1 MSAPVPKALWL
12 ALHFHRFPLEVFDAV
27 DQPAV
32 AVEQHLVA
40 CANAQAEILGV
51 VAGMRL
57 SGALGLAPGL
67 VVRERKSLREAETL
81 DRLACWAGSFSPH
94 VSLAGPDELLIEIGG
109 CLRLFG
115 GLDVLCDLIRNG
127 AVAQGFSVHMA
138 LAPIP
143 LAAQW
148 LARAG
153 RQVCCRSP
161 QSVRK
166 HLQALPVDV
175 IGVSRVEQQT
185 LAALGVRRL
194 KDLFALPSAGLARR
208 FGIGLPRQLAQALG
222 EAPDLRR
229 EFVFPEF
236 FVQKLELP
244 AKVEQ
249 AAMLLFAARRLLASL
264 AGWLSVRAS
273 GVAECDL
280 VLLHDDGIADSHLV
294 LAFAS
299 PTRDLARMER
309 VLRERLDRLVL
320 SAPVTDLRLEAVTP
334 VLMPGSTLG
343 LFAQTSAQSL
353 DPVIERLRAR
363 LGKQAVHAIEIKN
376 DYRPECATLSVERTE
391 FTQTQHGPPRPLW
404 LLPRLQALQERDG
417 ALHYG
422 GVLQRVAGPERI
434 ESGWWDRGEKRGD
447 TQEEEAAVGDVQRDY
462 YVAVS
467 VRGEWLWIF
476 RDVRGWWLQGV
487 FA

>member
-1 MSAPVPKALWL
+1 MSGPAPKDLWL
-12 ALHFHRFPLEVFDAV
+12 ALHFHRFPLEVFDAME
-27 DQPAV
+27 QPAV
-32 AVEQHLVA
+32 VAERHLVV
-40 CANAQAEILGV
+40 CANAQAETLGV

-67 VVRERKSLREAETL
+67 AVHDRKTQREVETL

-94 VSLAGPDELLIEIGG
+94 VSLAEPDELLIEIGG

-115 GLDVLCDLIRNG
+115 GLDVLCGLIREG
-127 AVAQGFSVHMA
+127 AVTQGFSVHMA
-138 LAPIP
+138 LAPTP
-143 LAAQW
+143 RAAQW

-153 RQVCCRSP
+153 QEIACLDMQDIRRHAQGL
-161 QSVRK
+161 SV
-166 HLQALPVDV
+166 AV
-175 IGVSRVEQQT
+175 IGLSAAEMQT
-185 LAALGVRRL
+185 LASLGVRQL
-194 KDLFALPSAGLARR
+194 KDLFVLPSSGLARR
-208 FGIGLPRQLAQALG
+208 FGIRLPQQLAQALG
-222 EAPDLRR
+222 EAADLRR
-229 EFVFPEF
+229 EFVFPES

-249 AAMLLFAARRLLASL
+249 ATMLLFAARRLLASL

-280 VLLHDDGIADSHLV
+280 VLVHEDGIADTHLV
-294 LAFAS
+294 LGFAS
-299 PTRDLARMER
+299 PTRELARMER

-320 SAPVTDLRLEAVTP
+320 NAAATDLRLEAAAP
-334 VLMPGSTLG
+334 VHLPGNTLG
-343 LFAQTSAQSL
+343 LFAQASAQSL

-363 LGKQAVHAIEIKN
+363 LGKQAVHAMEIN
-376 DYRPECATLSVERTE
+376 DDYRPECATQSVERCDVKETKG
-391 FTQTQHGPPRPLW
+391 GPPRPLW
-404 LLPRLQALQERDG
+404 LLPEVQSLQERDG

-434 ESGWWDRGEKRGD
+434 ESGWWDRGEVV
-447 TQEEEAAVGDVQRDY
+447 EEKASVGDVRRDY

-476 RDVRGWWLQGV
+476 RDRQGWWLQGV

>member
-1 MSAPVPKALWL
+1 MSEAPPKDLWL
-12 ALHFHRFPLEVFDAV
+12 ALHFHRFPLEVFDAIE
-27 DQPAV
+27 QPAV
-32 AVEQHLVA
+32 AAERHLVV
-40 CANAQAEILGV
+40 CANAQAAALGV

-67 VVRERKSLREAETL
+67 GVYERKPLREAEAL

-115 GLDVLCDLIRNG
+115 GLDVLCGLVRDG

-138 LAPIP
+138 LAPTP
-143 LAAQW
+143 RAAQW
-148 LARAG
+148 LARSGQEISCNDMADI
-153 RQVCCRSP
+153 RQ
-161 QSVRK
+161 
-166 HLQALPVDV
+166 HLQTLPVEA
-175 IGVSRVEQQT
+175 IGLSLAEQQT
-185 LAALGVRRL
+185 LASLGARHL
-194 KDLFALPSAGLARR
+194 QDLFALPASGLARR
-208 FGIGLPRQLAQALG
+208 FGIRLPQQLAQALG
-222 EAPDLRR
+222 EAPDLRS
-229 EFVFPEF
+229 EFIFPEA

-280 VLLHDDGIADSHLV
+280 VLVHEDGIADTHLV
-294 LAFAS
+294 LGFAS
-299 PTRDLARMER
+299 ATRELARMER
-309 VLRERLDRLVL
+309 VLRERLDRLEL
-320 SAPVTDLRLEAVTP
+320 NAAVTDLRLEAAMP
-334 VLMPGSTLG
+334 VHLPGNTLG
-343 LFAQTSAQSL
+343 LFAQASAQSL

-363 LGKQAVHAIEIKN
+363 LGKHAVHAMEIKS
-376 DYRPECATLSVERTE
+376 DYRPECATRSVERSDAKETKP
-391 FTQTQHGPPRPLW
+391 GSPRPLW
-404 LLPRLQALQERDG
+404 LLPELQSLQERDG

-422 GVLQRVAGPERI
+422 GVLQRIAGPERI
-434 ESGWWDRGEKRGD
+434 ESGWWDRGEVV
-447 TQEEEAAVGDVQRDY
+447 EEQAAVGDVRRDY

-476 RDVRGWWLQGV
+476 RDRQGWWLQGV